1 MRQYVTHLVASVH
14 LLAAGGPTVT
24 VHPNTTTL
32 PGINTLNGIVGSL
45 LTIGLIAA
53 LAGLVIAAIVWS
65 LGHHSSNPQ
74 LAGRGKAGVLV
85 AFAAAVLIG
94 GAVVLTNFFA
104 GIGGKL

>member
-1 MRQYVTHLVASVH
+1 MRQHVTHLVASVH
-14 LLAAGGPTVT
+14 LLAAGPTVT

-32 PGINTLNGIVGSL
+32 PGISTLNGIVGSL

-53 LAGLVIAAIVWS
+53 LAGLVLAAIVWS

-85 AFAAAVLIG
+85 AFAAAILIG